1 VTVDLCVLKSL
12 LVWFR
17 KDIARRFRLS
27 LRDEHDIHSRLMQ
40 VYPEVPMWWY
50 LAVGVISFAL
60 FCVSIEI
67 FPTQLP
73 IWAAFFG
80 VILSG
85 FVALPLAILQAI
97 TNQQIATQTLD
108 ELLAGYMLPG
118 KPVANTVF
126 KTISLMTSSQAVAFA
141 SDLKLGH
148 YMKIPPRMM
157 FSIQVIPTV
166 ISCIWVTVI
175 QNWMVSNI
183 EDICSPHQTQGF
195 TCPGTTVFAT
205 SSVIWGAV
213 GPSRMF
219 SVGAP

>member
-1 VTVDLCVLKSL
+1 MTENLCALKSL

-27 LRDEHDIHSRLMQ
+27 LRDEHDVHSRLMQ

-50 LAVGVISFAL
+50 IGVGVISFAV

-67 FPTQLP
+67 YPTQLP
-73 IWAAFFG
+73 IWAAFLG
-80 VILSG
+80 VG
-85 FVALPLAILQAI
+85 FSSLITLPLAILQAI
-97 TNQQIATQTLD
+97 TSQQIASQTLD

-118 KPVANTVF
+118 KPVANMVF
-126 KTISLMTSSQAVAFA
+126 KTITLMSSSQAISFA
-141 SDLKLGH
+141 GDLKLGH
-148 YMKIPPRMM
+148 YLKVPPRIM
-157 FSIQVIPTV
+157 FTIQIIPTV
-166 ISCIWVTVI
+166 VACIWVTVI

-183 EDICSPHQTQGF
+183 EDICSPHQSQGF
-195 TCPGTTVFAT
+195 VCPGTTTFAT